1 MTIKTLKYDGSGA
14 ILTGSEISYSYS
26 EDVSSLSPDSISG
39 GSGQITLSAIKQDDS
54 VDFKKSPALLLN
66 NLMTLNDSDAGEI
79 EFRVKKV
86 STTQDLVSL
95 TGETVEARMNVTKV
109 AQPIGGSSGYAD
121 TLQEAI
127 EYYCGLAGV
136 SPDFDADLLA
146 LVSVRHVNFI
156 GWEANLWEQ
165 LKLLCASTSAS
176 ETEDIP
182 MEMAV
187 DIDRLKFRIA
197 NNRNADLTTNAS
209 EVSVEV
215 DNFDASK
222 MVKVTMYKTDYLANT
237 VVKEDT
243 DLDAELGFSQDV
255 SIRDQM
261 QVDAGQTI
269 IKRFT
274 IKASLETVNNPTAV
288 ASITSIPYQQEAAVV
303 TYNVT
308 NAGSGNYEIDGAV
321 NPTLSFIRGNTYVIN
336 VDAVGHPFWIQTVSG
351 GYSSANVY
359 STGVTNNGTD
369 SGTITISVPFDAP
382 QLYYACEFHSSMQ
395 GSITVLAAQSLTG
408 EYVVVGSDDL
418 PILPAQWR
426 AQGGSLDVS
435 LTENPNEIEIKIT
448 APQASQ
454 LEQAGV
460 PGAYSLAPYKIGTES
475 AGGVDYPALYITGT
489 GVFFERFT
497 QAFYTGAADEYTAS
511 LEDTAIDSPFIT
523 TRMELA
529 SRGIAAAQAIAGPS
543 VTVSISNPS
552 DIIMNTTIGSV
563 IEYDRS
569 KYRIETAS
577 FSATDRSVTGTS
589 VSPIPDFNA
598 IWAGKTFADFAV
610 TMGTDADFEYVSF
623 NEFTIIPLNKDI

>member
-39 GSGQITLSAIKQDDS
+39 GSGQLTLSAIKQDDS

-66 NLMTLNDSDAGEI
+66 NLMTLNDSTAGEI

-86 STTQDLVSL
+86 STNNDLVSL
-95 TGETVEARMNVTKV
+95 TGQTVEARMNVTKI

-136 SPDFDADLLA
+136 SPDFDDDLLA
-146 LVSVRHVNFI
+146 LVSVRQINFI

-176 ETEDIP
+176 ATEDIP

-187 DIDRLKFRIA
+187 DIDRLKFRKA
-197 NNRNADLTTNAS
+197 NNRTANLTDNAS
-209 EVSVEV
+209 SISVEV

-222 MVKVTMYKTDYLANT
+222 MVKVTMYKTEYLANT

-243 DLDAELGFSQDV
+243 ELDDELGFAQEV

-288 ASITSIPYQQEAAVV
+288 ASISSLPY
-303 TYNVT
+303 
-308 NAGSGNYEIDGAV
+308 
-321 NPTLSFIRGNTYVIN
+321 
-336 VDAVGHPFWIQTVSG
+336 
-351 GYSSANVY
+351 
-359 STGVTNNGTD
+359 
-369 SGTITISVPFDAP
+369 SGT
-382 QLYYACEFHSSMQ
+382 
-395 GSITVLAAQSLTG
+395 TG

-418 PILPAQWR
+418 PILPAQWT
-426 AQGGSLDVS
+426 AQGGSLTVS
-435 LTENPNEIEIKIT
+435 LTGNPNEIEIKIT
-448 APQASQ
+448 APQASELQ
-454 LEQAGV
+454 QAGD
-460 PGAYSLAPYKIGTES
+460 PNAFSLAPYKIGTES

-543 VTVSISNPS
+543 VAISISNPS
-552 DIIMNTTIGSV
+552 DIVMNSTIGSV

-577 FSATDRSVTGTS
+577 FSAGDRGVTGTS

-598 IWAGKTFADFAV
+598 IWAGKTFADFAT
-610 TMGTDADFEYVSF
+610 TMGTDSDFEYVSF